1 MIGVT
6 NKCNTEIFMGKFQ
19 LPLTFVCFNNCTE
32 EEFPAIRKAF
42 QNDLR
47 KMIETD
53 VEISKF
59 NFIDFNDPFNK
70 ILLQDP
76 D

>member
-1 MIGVT
+1 
-6 NKCNTEIFMGKFQ
+6 
-19 LPLTFVCFNNCTE
+19 
-32 EEFPAIRKAF
+32 
-42 QNDLR
+42 
-47 KMIETD
+47 MIETD